1 MSELQNQQSSFTAE
15 GEKLKIASLDILSLN
30 KTSLFTKEECETML
44 AGCIE
49 DLWLP
54 VKVVGEKGLHSS
66 TRQKVRGEVEGF
78 PFAHIKNV
86 TKNANDEVYDFK
98 LLGIIDQ
105 DFPQIFKYEKDDHY
119 EWHMDLTPMA
129 PTRKLTFVI
138 NLSDPSTYEGGNIE
152 FLNIDADPGMLN
164 EQGSCLIFPSWTT
177 YKINP
182 VISGKKHVLVGHV
195 HGSLFR

>member
-1 MSELQNQQSSFTAE
+1 MIENTNQTAFTEE
-15 GEKLKIASLDILSLN
+15 GTKLKLASLDILSLN
-30 KTSLFTKEECETML
+30 KTALFSKEECETIL

-66 TRQKVRGEVEGF
+66 TRQKLRGEVEGF
-78 PFAHIKNV
+78 PFANIKEV
-86 TKNANDEVYDFK
+86 TKNANDEIYDFK

-119 EWHMDLTPMA
+119 NWHMDLNPMA
-129 PTRKLTFVI
+129 PTRKLTFLV
-138 NLSDPSTYEGGNIE
+138 NLSDPQSYEGGEVE
-152 FLNIDADPGMLN
+152 FLNVDATSTVLN

-182 VISGKKHVLVGHV
+182 IASGKKHILVGHV

>member
-1 MSELQNQQSSFTAE
+1 MTENTTASFTDE
-15 GEKLKIASLDILSLN
+15 GAKLKLATLDILSLN
-30 KTSLFTKEECETML
+30 KTSLFNKEECDKLL

-66 TRQKVRGEVEGF
+66 TRQKLRGEVDAF
-78 PFAHIKNV
+78 PFQNIKSV

-105 DFPQIFKYEKDDHY
+105 DFPQIFKYEVGDY
-119 EWHMDLTPMA
+119 YNWHMDLTPMA
-129 PTRKLTFVI
+129 PTRKLSFIV
-138 NLSDPSTYEGGNIE
+138 NLTDPAEYEGGELE
-152 FLNIDADPGMLN
+152 FLNIEAPRNVLN

-177 YKINP
+177 YRINP
-182 VISGKKHVLVGHV
+182 VISGKKHLLVGHV
-195 HGSLFR
+195 HGAIFR